1 MCKALYAPLAI
12 IVLLMLSVLLKS
24 LGAEMTEHH
33 GFMVTAE
40 ETTSGCL
47 SCHDG
52 SAAKSVGNCSGVDCR
67 IFESGLADSHR
78 VDIPYPPP
86 GKENEFQPVAYLT
99 EARIKLINDQISCIS
114 CHDLKNQAAS
124 HLVMDNAGSSLCFGC
139 HIK

>member
-1 MCKALYAPLAI
+1 MCKALYATFAVLV
-12 IVLLMLSVLLKS
+12 VLLLFVLLKA
-24 LGAEMTEHH
+24 LRAETAEHH
-33 GFMVTAE
+33 GFMVIVE

-52 SAAKSVGNCSGVDCR
+52 SAAQSVANCSGVDCR
-67 IFESGLADSHR
+67 ISDSHS

-86 GKENEFQPVAYLT
+86 GKENEYQPVAYLT

-114 CHDLKNQAAS
+114 CHDLKNPAGL
-124 HLVMDNAGSSLCFGC
+124 HLVMDNAGSNLCFGC